1 MSMRRGGT
9 WRMPIQA
16 RVRIRDAASML
27 SFFMLLLFAI
37 PSDRRIAAL
46 GSAGSL
52 STLFALGLALWWC
65 WFHLQRNGPSG
76 SNGLQPVRL
85 TQFLLLGAAMASYVA
100 AGLRPLP
107 VAESTTVDTSLLR
120 LIAWAG
126 ILFVANDGIPSMERL
141 VVVLRRLALAGGLLA
156 TLGIVQFATKSSLVD
171 YIQIPGLVSTQSF
184 SSLGDRG
191 GFTRSAATA
200 QSPLEYAAVLSMVF
214 PIALSLALTDT
225 ARSNLRRWA
234 PVALMAPAIML
245 SISRSAFLGVA
256 VGILALFPSLPRK
269 ARIRLGA
276 AALGLVVVMYIA
288 VPGMLGTVR
297 NLFESISADSST
309 TSRTDSYGLV
319 GIFVERSPWFG
330 RGFGTF
336 LPEYRILDNQY
347 LGILIEL
354 GLVGLAAFGAVMVTA
369 IVVSVRGRRAST
381 ELLPRQL
388 GAALAAAMLSGTVM
402 TGFFD
407 SFSFPMAAGT
417 LFLVAGLAGAY
428 WRLARTHPSDNG
440 LHAANKFIQ

>member
-1 MSMRRGGT
+1 
-9 WRMPIQA
+9 
-16 RVRIRDAASML
+16 
-27 SFFMLLLFAI
+27 
-37 PSDRRIAAL
+37 
-46 GSAGSL
+46 
-52 STLFALGLALWWC
+52 
-65 WFHLQRNGPSG
+65 
-76 SNGLQPVRL
+76 
-85 TQFLLLGAAMASYVA
+85 
-100 AGLRPLP
+100 
-107 VAESTTVDTSLLR
+107 
-120 LIAWAG
+120 
-126 ILFVANDGIPSMERL
+126 
-141 VVVLRRLALAGGLLA
+141 
-156 TLGIVQFATKSSLVD
+156 
-171 YIQIPGLVSTQSF
+171 
-184 SSLGDRG
+184 
-191 GFTRSAATA
+191 
-200 QSPLEYAAVLSMVF
+200 MVF

-269 ARIRLGA
+269 ARVRLGA

-417 LFLVAGLAGAY
+417 LFLIAGLAGAY

-440 LHAANKFIQ
+440 LHAANKFIE